1 MSEQPPKKPI
11 DSAAKKEKN
20 KDKHDW
26 ESLESIENEIK
37 GIDSLFSNKKR
48 VSELP
53 PEEFKRLS
61 EKHIEL
67 KRKRDSLKEYDEYFN
82 TEPAPYMEKN
92 IDIKKPV
99 TPKDQLKI
107 PKGMEN
113 FNKEKVEIGPFGN
126 IDKSPDALPHT
137 TQWTGGVE
145 VLNKRNEEEKQE
157 PPEFYKTF
165 LNEKTKL
172 DEIKQPEAE
181 TGPGEFVEP
190 LINNAEEKADSAQE
204 MPRPQSMSQ
213 VINEVYPQLNNESA
227 SSAPIEPPVLLH
239 EEPQPVANQQ
249 TPEQGNR
256 IRVTVEN
263 REEPVQQRN
272 QTPTPEVVNVANP
285 ENNPVMEQQRNLS
298 MEDRRRIR
306 TEQALQEIPEADI
319 RKLIFQIS
327 SKNMNATEVP
337 PDFEIGN
344 HQDIINSAA
353 LFLLDKK
360 AFNDQCSKM
369 KALSNKTEAEKT
381 LKNEARIW
389 RDNYDKSLGRSLDRL
404 KLSLHEKFV
413 KEKGEMLRNTG
424 NFSDEEIREML
435 KKESLEYD
443 ARVIFRLA
451 GPLETEICKSRAESE
466 LSEKDMKLWQK
477 GLAKYRELPQ
487 WKRLGISVGLSAAIG
502 AGIVFVGT
510 GAVAA
515 AATVGVAR
523 AGRTLA
529 GGSISAGLRGLS
541 EFVLGKKYDKKRE
554 AELTAG
560 EAETLRK
567 LEAQVATWEQEGGQ
581 WEQNEAKKLKLM
593 RIVDE
598 SAIDTNTKLA
608 VISAKENKSKRIATI
623 VSGLIGG
630 GTVLGL
636 STDWDAL
643 LSGSG
648 TGEVGKN
655 LVPPNAPGS
664 HIEDLAVAHKG
675 DSVWTLIDENATK
688 IKGFNELNEAQ
699 KTYFIDHLKD
709 QVAAD
714 PQKFGLENA
723 DQIKVGYGKELGQLF
738 ENNQDIQSTLE
749 SAKHLTKGQMDS
761 IMHSNAAQRAAL
773 FESIKLKTPT
783 EALATEEHLD
793 GATDTSRVQEVVN
806 QTTET
811 KSTFSVEGTD
821 AFGVKTTKELPI
833 ELKGNNE
840 LAQSYLNYKGNPNFV
855 EGSQTQEWAQQNGAE
870 NLVKLTE
877 QHPEYLKIAEVR
889 DALREIHTNNLVEE
903 LHEGGAFK
911 FINSA
916 DHADLLNEVKGLAR
930 TYGFDSYRADSFAD
944 YVSQTNEMNEET
956 FTPFIDSNTGSFL
969 SDKFY
974 ESAQRFNDLAKSV
987 TPPEIPEGATSSI
1000 WEPRLLSPANGGEPI
1015 IGLVRQSAP
1024 NMFELKVPTGT
1035 INSGLSYETIEKM
1048 IVKPPSVQ
1056 K

>member
-1 MSEQPPKKPI
+1 MPEKPPKKPI

-37 GIDSLFSNKKR
+37 GLDRLFSNKKR

-113 FNKEKVEIGPFGN
+113 FNEEKVEIGPFEN

-137 TQWTGGVE
+137 AQWTGGVE
-145 VLNKRNEEEKQE
+145 VLNKKNEEEKQE
-157 PPEFYKTF
+157 PPEFYKNF

-172 DEIKQPEAE
+172 DEIKKPEAE
-181 TGPGEFVEP
+181 TGPGEFVER
-190 LINNAEEKADSAQE
+190 LMNNAEEKADSAQE

-256 IRVTVEN
+256 IRVTVEGIN
-263 REEPVQQRN
+263 EPRQERN
-272 QTPTPEVVNVANP
+272 QPPTPEVVNVVNP

-298 MEDRRRIR
+298 MEDRRRAR
-306 TEQALQEIPEADI
+306 TEQALREIPEADI

-381 LKNEARIW
+381 AKNEARIW
-389 RDNYDKSLGRSLDRL
+389 RENYDKSLGRSLDRL

-413 KEKGEMLRNTG
+413 NEKGEMLRNTG

-487 WKRLGISVGLSAAIG
+487 WKRLGISVALSAGIG
-502 AGIVFVGT
+502 AGVVFAGT
-510 GAVAA
+510 GAIAA

-529 GGSISAGLRGLS
+529 GGSLSAALRGVS
-541 EFVLGKKYDKKRE
+541 EFVLGKKYNKKRE
-554 AELTAG
+554 AELSAG
-560 EAETLRK
+560 ELETLRK
-567 LEAQVATWEQEGGQ
+567 LEAQTTAWEQAGQ
-581 WEQNEAKKLKLM
+581 EWEQSEEKKLKLM

-648 TGEVGKN
+648 TGEVGKH

-723 DQIKVGYGKELGQLF
+723 DQIKIGYGKELGQLF

-773 FESIKLKTPT
+773 FESMKPKIPT
-783 EALATEEHLD
+783 EATGVETNASANADIVEVDGTEVGGKVTLNK
-793 GATDTSRVQEVVN
+793 VI
-806 QTTET
+806 
-811 KSTFSVEGTD
+811 EGVD
-821 AFGVKTTKELPI
+821 PYGVKTQTEIPAELMQD
-833 ELKGNNE
+833 KE
-840 LAQSYLNYKGNPNFV
+840 LAQSYMNYKGNPNFV
-855 EGSQTQEWAQQNGAE
+855 AGSQTQEWAQQNGAE

-877 QHPEYLKIAEVR
+877 QHPEYLKIEAVR
-889 DALREIHTNNLVEE
+889 NALREIHTNNLIEE

-956 FTPFIDSNTGSFL
+956 FTPFIDNTSGSFL

-974 ESAQRFNDLAKSV
+974 ESAQHFNDLAKSV

-1015 IGLVRQSAP
+1015 IGLVRQASP
-1024 NMFELKVPTGT
+1024 NMFELKIPTGT
-1035 INSGLSYETIEKM
+1035 VSSGLSYDTIEKM